1 MSLIAWTL
9 RGPYTIAAR
18 RFRRALETAFCG
30 RMSAM
35 GYRLISRLFGG
46 GTVTPR
52 GHRMH
57 RFRFLRTDC
66 GGTHCERSRTH
77 HGNMG
82 HGYDGLSNLRG
93 IQQHDSASSSGID
106 SVLVDFRFPG
116 SQPRYGGLS
125 LRASTLMPAH
135 TLSPASD
142 DANNTKQHCRTCA
155 AAILFRRNK
164 EPWKR
169 GTQPVARWFAVAD
182 EISLLFPKIPLQQ
195 ARNLVFNR
203 QETNSRAFPAGKMA
217 RC

>member
-1 MSLIAWTL
+1 
-9 RGPYTIAAR
+9 
-18 RFRRALETAFCG
+18 
-30 RMSAM
+30 M
-35 GYRLISRLFGG
+35 GYRLISRLFGA

-52 GHRMH
+52 RHRMQ

-164 EPWKR
+164 EPWNR
-169 GTQPVARWFAVAD
+169 GTQPVAGWFAVAD

-203 QETNSRAFPAGKMA
+203 QETNSRAFPAGTMA